1 MRSWIRKGP
10 THGVDFAFLAKMVKQ
25 FSDQARQPDENI
37 RCRMIP
43 NRRYA
48 DPGHGSYLV
57 ETLNG
62 KTAHP
67 DNLGGAAMTAP
78 IC

>member
-1 MRSWIRKGP
+1 MRSWIRENA

-25 FSDQARQPDENI
+25 FSDQAGQPDENI
-37 RCRMIP
+37 QMPDDP

-67 DNLGGAAMTAP
+67 SRQSGQRRR
-78 IC
+78 